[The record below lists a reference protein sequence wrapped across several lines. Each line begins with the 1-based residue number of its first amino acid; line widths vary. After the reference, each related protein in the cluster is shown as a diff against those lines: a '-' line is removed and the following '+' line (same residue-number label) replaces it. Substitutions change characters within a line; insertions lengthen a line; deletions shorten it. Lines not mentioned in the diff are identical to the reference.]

1 METIYKENNLDNVY
15 NDILKADNLPLCY
28 DMWKLYLEEG
38 YDIEIK
44 PKEELEKQALSSDIR
59 KNRDPYFKNKL
70 MDLGFISCLVC
81 GIKNQ
86 LLEGC
91 HIYDH
96 SISLNDD
103 VNNGIILCRNCHG
116 MFDKVK
122 YFYIDKIEDNYTI
135 ITKNEKGENEYF
147 NQYHGKIVNELKK
160 LPKIDRYLKFKKDQF
175 LSNLK

>member
-1 METIYKENNLDNVY
+1 MEEIYKDNIENVY
-15 NDILKADNLPLCY
+15 NDILNSNNLHLYY
-28 DMWKLYLEEG
+28 DMWKIYLEEG
-38 YDIEIK
+38 YNIEMK
-44 PKEELEKQALSSDIR
+44 SKEELEKQYSSTDFR

-116 MFDKVK
+116 MFDQVK

-135 ITKNEKGENEYF
+135 VTKNEKGENEYL

-175 LSNLK
+175 LSK